1 MMRNKQYRLRMS
13 DEELKELDRLSK
25 KVGLNK
31 ADLIRRA
38 LVVFEAAYDML
49 KRHSKEIDIESGRLQ
64 NDNISTYTISLGGED
79 KNVKVLAYKNRGLD
93 AREKFKLDELED
105 KYDKIIINID
115 PSILSFNGSYFIG
128 LFGDSITKLK
138 TEEEFRKKY
147 EFKADEYVL
156 ADIKDNIKLLY
167 IICDEGE

>member
-1 MMRNKQYRLRMS
+1 MIRNKQYNLRMS
-13 DEELKELDRLSK
+13 DEEFKELDRLSK

-31 ADLIRRA
+31 SGLIRHA
-38 LVVFEAAYDML
+38 LVVFETAYDIV
-49 KRHSKEIDIESGRLQ
+49 KRHSKEIDTKPEQLQ
-64 NDNISTYTISLGGED
+64 NDNISTCTISLGGKDE
-79 KNVKVLAYKNRGLD
+79 NVKVLAYRNRGQD

-128 LFGDSITKLK
+128 LFADSTTKLK

-147 EFKADEYVL
+147 EFKADEYIL

-167 IICDEGE
+167 IICSEGE